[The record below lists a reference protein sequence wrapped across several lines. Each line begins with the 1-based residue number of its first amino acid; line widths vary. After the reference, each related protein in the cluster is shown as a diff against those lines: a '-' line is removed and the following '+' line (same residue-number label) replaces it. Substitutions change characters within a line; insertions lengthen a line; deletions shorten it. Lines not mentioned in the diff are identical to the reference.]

1 MKRLLNRISIS
12 QAFIVPIETIK
23 QIRSCSFKWMMQN
36 IFQQSS
42 ITYKLAGCNWRT
54 YQCISNCIDANKRT
68 ALWDDD
74 RSTDVTDLVFSS
86 HQIIFNRFVF
96 EFSGTAIICGSIICG
111 LHYTHTHTHTYIGVR
126 LNLIGITPLCYVINR
141 L

>member
-1 MKRLLNRISIS
+1 MKRHLNRILIS

-23 QIRSCSFKWMMQN
+23 QIRSCSFEWMMQN

-68 ALWDDD
+68 PLWDED
-74 RSTDVTDLVFSS
+74 RSTDVTDLVFST
-86 HQIIFNRFVF
+86 HQIIFDRFVF
-96 EFSGTAIICGSIICG
+96 EFYIDYGQWYSHHMWIA
-111 LHYTHTHTHTYIGVR
+111 LHTHTHTQVCDKFDSY
-126 LNLIGITPLCYVINR
+126 LWYHYAT
-141 L
+141 